1 METITLAPEYEKLIF
16 EVNSLKDKLAEK
28 IAERDMLAFH
38 VIPDIEN
45 KYFAK
50 IGILENEAFLANLK
64 LIKLNAKID
73 IYKKSIEEKTEI
85 DEELIDEELD
95 DEFHEIEEEC
105 SYYQRVAPINAIDT
119 AVDKIAGEI
128 AKAVTPSYKKLVRQ
142 LSPLINFD
150 NTRNDNRLYDLLEM
164 AYRELN
170 TDMMENLQN
179 ICNQTKKEKNIS
191 VGDVK
196 SLEKAKS
203 KYLDIIAENED
214 IILNIKCS
222 EAFEKQRI
230 LENENLTRRVKE
242 EVNKEIAEINEQIKK
257 AEKELKDLTK
267 NL

>member
-16 EVNSLKDKLAEK
+16 EVNNLKDKLAEK

-38 VIPDIEN
+38 IIPDIEN
-45 KYFAK
+45 RYFDK
-50 IGILENEAFLANLK
+50 IGILENEAFLTNLK

-73 IYKKSIEEKTEI
+73 IYKKSIEEKEEI
-85 DEELIDEELD
+85 DEEEIDDELD
-95 DEFHEIEEEC
+95 EEFHEIEEEC
-105 SYYQRVAPINAIDT
+105 SFYQKANGVDT
-119 AVDKIAGEI
+119 AVDKLAVEI
-128 AKAVTPSYKKLVRQ
+128 AKAITPSYKNLVRQ

-170 TDMMENLQN
+170 TDMLENLQS
-179 ICNQTKKEKNIS
+179 ICNQTKKTKNIS
-191 VGDVK
+191 IGDVK
-196 SLEKAKS
+196 SLEKAKE
-203 KYLDIIAENED
+203 KYLEIISENEE

-242 EVNKEIAEINEQIKK
+242 EVNQEIAELNEEIKK
-257 AEKELKDLTK
+257 AEKELKDLIK
-267 NL
+267 KL